1 MRFASKGL
9 LVLALS
15 LAGCTALQGEF
26 SGPAKLEVVGA
37 PEGAC
42 ITVKVAG
49 QAQSR
54 CQGSTFRF
62 SGLSGE
68 LPVEVGVDWQGLP
81 VQEFSG
87 QVRLAPGTTARVEVR
102 RRMVSVEVEAPW
114 ASRGAIYEAYVDS
127 AWAFGTTTFPDPPP
141 VGLEGMVLVARESR
155 GTLSLPT
162 APRAGIRVREEGGG
176 EAQVLVNTPT
186 DGMRIRVDEPRY
198 APIRLTPEGLA
209 GGVSCVVALLG
220 QVEAGQSCTPPFTL
234 TLTPPDGSY
243 RTILVRAYRD
253 GFAFQEGQ
261 VTARAGES
269 RSVSMARKRVQVELT
284 APGFTVDTTAYGEV
298 WLRPEDQE
306 GVALYGDPSPV
317 GYDGYRLADRG
328 MVVNGVA
335 TLSVPTGRM
344 VLFRLVGSRTTQ
356 GVVELVDGERRVVL
370 P

>member
-15 LAGCTALQGEF
+15 LAGCAELQGEF

-68 LPVEVGVDWQGLP
+68 LPVEVEVDWQGLP

-87 QVRLAPGTTARVEVR
+87 QVRLVPGTTARVEVR
-102 RRMVSVEVEAPW
+102 RRMVSVEVDAPW

-141 VGLEGMVLVARESR
+141 AGLEGMVLVARESR

-162 APRAGIRVREEGGG
+162 APRAGIRVRDDGG

-186 DGMRIRVDEPRY
+186 DGMRIRVAEPRY

-220 QVEAGQSCTPPFTL
+220 QVEAGRSCTPPFTL

-253 GFAFQEGQ
+253 GFVFQEGQ
-261 VTARAGES
+261 VSARAGES

-298 WLRPEDQE
+298 WLRPEDGE
-306 GVALYGDPSPV
+306 GVVFYGDPSPP
-317 GYDGYRLADRG
+317 GYPGYRLADRSL
-328 MVVNGVA
+328 VVNGVA
-335 TLSVPTGRM
+335 LLKVPTGRM
-344 VLFRLVGSRTTQ
+344 VLFRLVGARTTE
-356 GVVELVDGERRVVL
+356 GVVDLVEEDRSVVL